1 MAGEEWSII
10 PFDKWFLSARSEERS
25 KLHFGIALQIPLF
38 SLAWLKW
45 RATGGCPTLLYSGRG
60 LSVVYFFFFSQFL
73 QLPDAL
79 ADRAVK
85 SHLKDKGIQSPNFPL
100 TVLSELNQG
109 VSYVRYLA
117 PNQGSWRGK
126 GGFSCLSGKTF
137 PLCCCFQWHLEA

>member
-1 MAGEEWSII
+1 M
-10 PFDKWFLSARSEERS
+10 
-25 KLHFGIALQIPLF
+25 IPLCQIRREEQAPLWHRF
-38 SLAWLKW
+38 ANPTVLTGLAEVKSNWWMSHTALFWLGTFCSLL
-45 RATGGCPTLLYSGRG
+45 
-60 LSVVYFFFFSQFL
+60 FFFSQFL